1 MQNMELVGKNYF
13 DVLMPEGDKLVQEM
27 LRAFV
32 DNEIMPVR
40 QQLDYDSEHKLVD
53 KIRQGLTGIGIQRG
67 MFPEK
72 YGGMGMA
79 SMITAWILF
88 EELARGDAGIS
99 ISTGCTPWCFQPAI
113 LASNEAVLDRFAPQF
128 CDDELQTGC
137 FAVTEPASGCDIEN
151 PEMHGRTIKT
161 IAKLDGDEW
170 VINGNKC
177 LASNSG
183 ISQAYCVVCTTDP
196 NLGDEGIALMYV
208 PYPVEGM
215 SFGKFEDKAGMRAD
229 RNCDIFLDN
238 VRVPKE
244 YRAAGPGR
252 DADLFKLNVITGRG
266 GAAGFALGPAQGA
279 FEKVLEYTTG
289 RIVAGKP
296 IREHSVCA
304 CMLAD
309 MAIGIETARAYY
321 MNLAYMLDESKIA
334 NTIGSKGFEPQLANF
349 FLSRA
354 SLAKVYADDVAVMV
368 TNKAMELMGS
378 YGYLH
383 DYDVEKYWRDSKECQ
398 LYEGG
403 AQLGRLDIIRNY

>member
-1 MQNMELVGKNYF
+1 MEIIGRKYL
-13 DVLMPEGDKLVQEM
+13 DVLIPEEAAFMQQALH
-27 LRAFV
+27 AFV

-40 QQLDYDSEHKLVD
+40 QQIDYDDEHKLVD
-53 KIRQGLTGIGIQRG
+53 SIRQGLTDLGIQKA

-72 YGGMGMA
+72 YGGMGIT
-79 SMITAWILF
+79 SMILSFIAF
-88 EELARGDAGIS
+88 EEIARGDVAIA
-99 ISTGCTPWCFQPAI
+99 IATGCTPWCFAPAI

-128 CDDELQTGC
+128 CGDELQTGC

-183 ISQAYCVVCTTDP
+183 VSQAYCIVCTTDP

-238 VRVPKE
+238 VRIPKE
-244 YRAAGPGR
+244 YRAAGPGKN
-252 DADLFKLNVITGRG
+252 AELFTFNVIMGRG
-266 GAAGFALGPAQGA
+266 GAAGFSIGAAQGA
-279 FEKVLEYTTG
+279 FEKVLEYTTD

-309 MAIGIETARAYY
+309 MVIGIETARAYY
-321 MNLAYMLDESKIA
+321 MNLAYMIDESRIVD
-334 NTIGSKGFEPQLANF
+334 TIGSKGLDPQLASF

>member
-1 MQNMELVGKNYF
+1 MEIIGRKYL
-13 DVLMPEGDKLVQEM
+13 DVLIPEEAAFMQQALH
-27 LRAFV
+27 AFV

-40 QQLDYDSEHKLVD
+40 QKIDYDDEHRLVD
-53 KIRQGLTGIGIQRG
+53 KIRQGLTDLGIQKA

-72 YGGMGMA
+72 YGGMGIT
-79 SMITAWILF
+79 SMVLSFIAF
-88 EELARGDAGIS
+88 EEVARGDVAIA
-99 ISTGCTPWCFQPAI
+99 ISTGCTPWCFAPAI

-128 CDDELQTGC
+128 CGDELQTGC
-137 FAVTEPASGCDIEN
+137 FALTEPTSGCDIEN

-161 IAKLDGDEW
+161 IAKLDGYEW

-208 PYPVEGM
+208 PYPIEGM

-229 RNCDIFLDN
+229 RNCDVFLDN
-238 VRVPKE
+238 VRVPRE
-244 YRAAGPGR
+244 YRVAGPGK
-252 DADLFKLNVITGRG
+252 DAEFFTFNVIMGRG
-266 GAAGFALGPAQGA
+266 GAAGFSIGAAQGA
-279 FEKVLEYTTG
+279 FEKVLEYTTD

-304 CMLAD
+304 CILAD
-309 MAIGIETARAYY
+309 MVIGIETARAYY
-321 MNLAYMLDESKIA
+321 MNLAYMIDESRIVD
-334 NTIGSKGFEPQLANF
+334 TIGSKGLDPQLASF

>member
-1 MQNMELVGKNYF
+1 MEIIGRKYL
-13 DVLMPEGDKLVQEM
+13 DVLIPEEAAFMQQALH
-27 LRAFV
+27 AFV

-40 QQLDYDSEHKLVD
+40 QKIDYDDEHKLVD
-53 KIRQGLTGIGIQRG
+53 KIRQGLTDLGIQKA

-72 YGGMGMA
+72 YGGMGIT
-79 SMITAWILF
+79 SMVLSFIAF
-88 EELARGDAGIS
+88 EEVARGDVAIA
-99 ISTGCTPWCFQPAI
+99 IATGCTPWCFAPAI
-113 LASNEAVLDRFAPQF
+113 LASNEAVLDRFASQF
-128 CDDELQTGC
+128 CGDELQTGC
-137 FAVTEPASGCDIEN
+137 FAMTEPASGCDIEN

-208 PYPVEGM
+208 PYPIEGM

-229 RNCDIFLDN
+229 RNCDVFLDN
-238 VRVPKE
+238 VRVPRE
-244 YRAAGPGR
+244 YRVAGPGK
-252 DADLFKLNVITGRG
+252 DAELFTFNVIMGRG
-266 GAAGFALGPAQGA
+266 GAAGFSIGAAQGA
-279 FEKVLEYTTG
+279 FEKVLEYTTD

-304 CMLAD
+304 CILAD
-309 MAIGIETARAYY
+309 MVIGIETARAYY
-321 MNLAYMLDESKIA
+321 MNLAYMIDESRIVD
-334 NTIGSKGFEPQLANF
+334 TIGSKGLDPQLASF

>member
-1 MQNMELVGKNYF
+1 MEIIGRKYL
-13 DVLMPEGDKLVQEM
+13 DVLIPEEAAFMQQALH
-27 LRAFV
+27 AFV

-40 QQLDYDSEHKLVD
+40 QKIDYDGEHKLVD
-53 KIRQGLTGIGIQRG
+53 KIRQGLTDLGIQKA

-72 YGGMGMA
+72 YGGMGIT
-79 SMITAWILF
+79 SMVLSFIAF
-88 EELARGDAGIS
+88 EEIARGDVAIA
-99 ISTGCTPWCFQPAI
+99 IATGCTPWCFAPAI
-113 LASNEAVLDRFAPQF
+113 FASNEAVLDRLAPQF
-128 CDDELQTGC
+128 CGDELQTGC

-183 ISQAYCVVCTTDP
+183 ISNAYCIVCTTDP
-196 NLGDEGIALMYV
+196 SLGEEGIALMYV

-215 SFGKFEDKAGMRAD
+215 SFGKFENKAGMRAD

-238 VRVPKE
+238 VRVPRE
-244 YRAAGPGR
+244 YRAAGPGK
-252 DADLFKLNVITGRG
+252 DAELFTFNVIMGRG
-266 GAAGFALGPAQGA
+266 GAAGFAIGAAQGA
-279 FEKVLEYTTG
+279 FEKVLEYTTD

-309 MAIGIETARAYY
+309 MVIGIETARAYY
-321 MNLAYMLDESKIA
+321 MNLAYMIDESRIVD
-334 NTIGSKGFEPQLANF
+334 TIGSKGLDPQLANF

-378 YGYLH
+378 YSYLH

>member
-1 MQNMELVGKNYF
+1 MGIIGRKYL
-13 DVLMPEGDKLVQEM
+13 DVLIPEEAAFMQQALH
-27 LRAFV
+27 AFV

-40 QQLDYDSEHKLVD
+40 QKIDYDDEHKLVD
-53 KIRQGLTGIGIQRG
+53 KIRQGLTDLGIQKA

-72 YGGMGMA
+72 YGGMGIT
-79 SMITAWILF
+79 SMVLSFIAF
-88 EELARGDAGIS
+88 EEIARGDVAIA
-99 ISTGCTPWCFQPAI
+99 ISTGCTPWCFAPAI

-128 CDDELQTGC
+128 CGDELQTGC
-137 FAVTEPASGCDIEN
+137 FAMTEPASGCDIEN

-183 ISQAYCVVCTTDP
+183 VSQAYCVVCTTDP
-196 NLGDEGIALMYV
+196 NLGDGGIALMYV
-208 PYPVEGM
+208 PYPIEGM

-229 RNCDIFLDN
+229 RNCDVFLDN
-238 VRVPKE
+238 VRVPRE
-244 YRAAGPGR
+244 YRVAGPGK
-252 DADLFKLNVITGRG
+252 DAELFTFNVIMGRG
-266 GAAGFALGPAQGA
+266 GAAGFSIGAAQGA
-279 FEKVLEYTTG
+279 FEKVLEYTTD

-304 CMLAD
+304 CILAD
-309 MAIGIETARAYY
+309 MVIGIETARAYY
-321 MNLAYMLDESKIA
+321 MNLAYMIDESRIVD
-334 NTIGSKGFEPQLANF
+334 TIGSKGLDPQLASF

>member
-1 MQNMELVGKNYF
+1 MGIIGRKYL
-13 DVLMPEGDKLVQEM
+13 DVLIPEEAAFMQQALH
-27 LRAFV
+27 AFV

-40 QQLDYDSEHKLVD
+40 QKIDYDDEHKLVD
-53 KIRQGLTGIGIQRG
+53 KIRQGLTDLGIQKA
-67 MFPEK
+67 MFPDK
-72 YGGMGMA
+72 YGGMGIT
-79 SMITAWILF
+79 SMILSFIAF
-88 EELARGDAGIS
+88 EEIARGDVAIA
-99 ISTGCTPWCFQPAI
+99 IATGCTPWCFAPAI

-128 CDDELQTGC
+128 CGDELQTGC

-161 IAKLDGDEW
+161 IAKLNGDEW

-183 ISQAYCVVCTTDP
+183 VSQAYCIVCTTDP

-238 VRVPKE
+238 VRVPRE
-244 YRAAGPGR
+244 YRAAGAGK
-252 DADLFKLNVITGRG
+252 DAELFTFNVIMGRG
-266 GAAGFALGPAQGA
+266 GAAGFSIGAAQGA
-279 FEKVLEYTTG
+279 FEKVLEYTTD

-304 CMLAD
+304 CILAD
-309 MAIGIETARAYY
+309 MVIGIETARAYY
-321 MNLAYMLDESKIA
+321 MNLAYMIDESRIVD
-334 NTIGSKGFEPQLANF
+334 TIGSKGLDPQLASF

>member
-1 MQNMELVGKNYF
+1 MEIIGRKYL
-13 DVLMPEGDKLVQEM
+13 DVLIPEEAAFMQQALH
-27 LRAFV
+27 AFV

-40 QQLDYDSEHKLVD
+40 QKIDYDDEHKLVD
-53 KIRQGLTGIGIQRG
+53 KIRQGLTDLGIQKA

-72 YGGMGMA
+72 YGGMGIT
-79 SMITAWILF
+79 SMVLSFIAF
-88 EELARGDAGIS
+88 EEIARGDVAIA
-99 ISTGCTPWCFQPAI
+99 IATGCTPWCFAPAI

-128 CDDELQTGC
+128 CGDELQIGC
-137 FAVTEPASGCDIEN
+137 FALTEPASGCDIEN
-151 PEMHGRTIKT
+151 PEMYGRTIKT
-161 IAKLDGDEW
+161 IARLDGDEW
-170 VINGNKC
+170 VISGNKC
-177 LASNSG
+177 LASNAG

-238 VRVPKE
+238 VRVPRK
-244 YRAAGPGR
+244 YRAAGPGK
-252 DADLFKLNVITGRG
+252 DAELFTFNCIMGRG
-266 GAAGFALGPAQGA
+266 GAAGFSIGAAQGA

-309 MAIGIETARAYY
+309 MVIGIETARAYY
-321 MNLAYMLDESKIA
+321 MNLAYMIDESRIVD
-334 NTIGSKGFEPQLANF
+334 TIGSKGLDPQLASF

-383 DYDVEKYWRDSKECQ
+383 EYDVEKYWRDSKECQ

>member
-1 MQNMELVGKNYF
+1 MEIIGRKYL
-13 DVLMPEGDKLVQEM
+13 DVLIPEEAAFMQQALH
-27 LRAFV
+27 AFV

-40 QQLDYDSEHKLVD
+40 QKIDYDDEHKLVD
-53 KIRQGLTGIGIQRG
+53 KIRQGLTDLGIQKA

-72 YGGMGMA
+72 YGGMGIT
-79 SMITAWILF
+79 SMVLSFIAF
-88 EELARGDAGIS
+88 EEIARGDVAIA
-99 ISTGCTPWCFQPAI
+99 ISTGCTPWCFAPAI

-128 CDDELQTGC
+128 CGDELQTGC
-137 FAVTEPASGCDIEN
+137 FAMTEPASGCDIEN

-183 ISQAYCVVCTTDP
+183 VSQAYCVVCTTDP

-208 PYPVEGM
+208 PYPIEGM

-229 RNCDIFLDN
+229 RNCDVFLDN
-238 VRVPKE
+238 VRVPRE
-244 YRAAGPGR
+244 YRVAGPGK
-252 DADLFKLNVITGRG
+252 DAELFTFNVIMGRG
-266 GAAGFALGPAQGA
+266 GAAGFSIGAAQGA
-279 FEKVLEYTTG
+279 FEKVLEYTTD

-304 CMLAD
+304 CILAD
-309 MAIGIETARAYY
+309 MVIGIETARAYY
-321 MNLAYMLDESKIA
+321 MNLAYMIDESRIVD
-334 NTIGSKGFEPQLANF
+334 TIGSKGLDPQLASF

>member
-1 MQNMELVGKNYF
+1 MGIIGRKYL
-13 DVLMPEGDKLVQEM
+13 DVLIPEEAAFMQQALH
-27 LRAFV
+27 AFV

-40 QQLDYDSEHKLVD
+40 QKIDYDDEHKLVD
-53 KIRQGLTGIGIQRG
+53 KIRQGLTDLGIQKA

-72 YGGMGMA
+72 YGGMGIT
-79 SMITAWILF
+79 SMVLSFIAF
-88 EELARGDAGIS
+88 EEVARGDVAIA
-99 ISTGCTPWCFQPAI
+99 IATGCTPWCFAPAI
-113 LASNEAVLDRFAPQF
+113 LASNEAVLDRFASQF
-128 CDDELQTGC
+128 CGDELQTGC
-137 FAVTEPASGCDIEN
+137 FAMTEPASGCDIEN

-183 ISQAYCVVCTTDP
+183 VSQAYCVVCTTDP

-208 PYPVEGM
+208 PYPIEGM

-229 RNCDIFLDN
+229 RNCDVFLDN
-238 VRVPKE
+238 VRVPRE
-244 YRAAGPGR
+244 YRVAGPGK
-252 DADLFKLNVITGRG
+252 DAEFFTFNVIMGRG
-266 GAAGFALGPAQGA
+266 GAAGFSIGAAQGA
-279 FEKVLEYTTG
+279 FEKVLEYTTD

-304 CMLAD
+304 CILAD
-309 MAIGIETARAYY
+309 MVIGIETARAYY
-321 MNLAYMLDESKIA
+321 MNLAYMIDESRIVD
-334 NTIGSKGFEPQLANF
+334 TISSKGLDPQLANF

>member
-1 MQNMELVGKNYF
+1 MEIIGRKYL
-13 DVLMPEGDKLVQEM
+13 DVLIPEEAAFMQQALH
-27 LRAFV
+27 AFV

-40 QQLDYDSEHKLVD
+40 QKIDYDDEHKLVD
-53 KIRQGLTGIGIQRG
+53 KIRQGLTDLGIQKA

-72 YGGMGMA
+72 YGGMGIT
-79 SMITAWILF
+79 SMVLSFVAF
-88 EELARGDAGIS
+88 EEIARGDVAIA
-99 ISTGCTPWCFQPAI
+99 ISTGCTPWCFAPAI

-128 CDDELQTGC
+128 CGDELQTGC
-137 FAVTEPASGCDIEN
+137 FAMTEPASGCDIEN

-183 ISQAYCVVCTTDP
+183 VSQAYCVVCTTDP
-196 NLGDEGIALMYV
+196 NLGNEGIALMYV
-208 PYPVEGM
+208 PYPIEGM

-229 RNCDIFLDN
+229 RNCDVFLDN
-238 VRVPKE
+238 VRVPRE
-244 YRAAGPGR
+244 YRVAGPGK
-252 DADLFKLNVITGRG
+252 DAELFTFNVIMGRG
-266 GAAGFALGPAQGA
+266 GAAGFSIGAAQGA
-279 FEKVLEYTTG
+279 FEKVLEYTTD

-304 CMLAD
+304 CILAD
-309 MAIGIETARAYY
+309 MVIGIETARAYY
-321 MNLAYMLDESKIA
+321 MNLAYMIDESRIVD
-334 NTIGSKGFEPQLANF
+334 TIGSKGLDPQLASF

>member
-1 MQNMELVGKNYF
+1 MGIIGRKYL
-13 DVLMPEGDKLVQEM
+13 DVLIPEEAAFMQQALH
-27 LRAFV
+27 AFV

-40 QQLDYDSEHKLVD
+40 QKIDYDDEHRLVD
-53 KIRQGLTGIGIQRG
+53 KIRQGLTDLGIQKA

-72 YGGMGMA
+72 YGGMGIT
-79 SMITAWILF
+79 SMVLSFIAF
-88 EELARGDAGIS
+88 EEIARGDVAIA
-99 ISTGCTPWCFQPAI
+99 ISTGCTPWCFAPAI

-128 CDDELQTGC
+128 CGDELQTGC
-137 FAVTEPASGCDIEN
+137 FAMTEPASGCDIEN
-151 PEMHGRTIKT
+151 PEMHGRTIRT

-183 ISQAYCVVCTTDP
+183 VSQAYCVVCTTDP

-208 PYPVEGM
+208 PYPIEGM

-229 RNCDIFLDN
+229 RNCDVFLDN
-238 VRVPKE
+238 VRVPRE
-244 YRAAGPGR
+244 YRVAGPGK
-252 DADLFKLNVITGRG
+252 DAELFTFNVIMGRG
-266 GAAGFALGPAQGA
+266 GAAGFSIGAAQGA
-279 FEKVLEYTTG
+279 FEKVLEYTTD

-304 CMLAD
+304 CILAD
-309 MAIGIETARAYY
+309 MVIGIETARAYY
-321 MNLAYMLDESKIA
+321 MNLAYMIDESRIVD
-334 NTIGSKGFEPQLANF
+334 TIGSKGLDPQLASF

>member
-1 MQNMELVGKNYF
+1 MGIIGRKYL
-13 DVLMPEGDKLVQEM
+13 DVLIPEEAAFMQQALH
-27 LRAFV
+27 AFV

-40 QQLDYDSEHKLVD
+40 QKIDYDDEHRLVD
-53 KIRQGLTGIGIQRG
+53 KIRQGLTDLGIQKA

-72 YGGMGMA
+72 YGGMGIT
-79 SMITAWILF
+79 SMVLSFIAF
-88 EELARGDAGIS
+88 EEIARGDVAIA
-99 ISTGCTPWCFQPAI
+99 ISTGCTPWCFAPAI

-128 CDDELQTGC
+128 CGDELQTGC
-137 FAVTEPASGCDIEN
+137 FAMTEPASGCDIEN

-183 ISQAYCVVCTTDP
+183 VSQAYCVVCTTDP

-208 PYPVEGM
+208 PYPIEGM

-229 RNCDIFLDN
+229 RNCDVFLDN
-238 VRVPKE
+238 VRVPRE
-244 YRAAGPGR
+244 YRVAGPGK
-252 DADLFKLNVITGRG
+252 DAELFTFNVIMGRG
-266 GAAGFALGPAQGA
+266 GAAGFSIGAAQGA
-279 FEKVLEYTTG
+279 FEKVLEYTTD

-304 CMLAD
+304 CILAD
-309 MAIGIETARAYY
+309 MVIGIETARAYY
-321 MNLAYMLDESKIA
+321 MNLAYMIDESRIVD
-334 NTIGSKGFEPQLANF
+334 TIGSKGLDPQLASF

>member
-1 MQNMELVGKNYF
+1 MEIIGRKYL
-13 DVLMPEGDKLVQEM
+13 DVLIPEEAAFMQQALH
-27 LRAFV
+27 AFV

-40 QQLDYDSEHKLVD
+40 QKIDYDDEHKLVD
-53 KIRQGLTGIGIQRG
+53 SIRQGLTGLGIQKA
-67 MFPEK
+67 MFPDK
-72 YGGMGMA
+72 YGGMGIT
-79 SMITAWILF
+79 SMVLSFIAF
-88 EELARGDAGIS
+88 EEIARGDVAIA
-99 ISTGCTPWCFQPAI
+99 IATGCTPWCFAPAI

-128 CDDELQTGC
+128 CGDELQTGC

-183 ISQAYCVVCTTDP
+183 VSQAYCIVCTTDP
-196 NLGDEGIALMYV
+196 NLGEEGIALMYV

-238 VRVPKE
+238 VRVPRE
-244 YRAAGPGR
+244 YRAAGPGK
-252 DADLFKLNVITGRG
+252 DADLFMFNVIMGRG
-266 GAAGFALGPAQGA
+266 GAAGFSLGAAQGA
-279 FEKVLEYTTG
+279 FEKVLEYTTD

-309 MAIGIETARAYY
+309 MVIGIETARAYY
-321 MNLAYMLDESKIA
+321 MNLAYMIDESRIVD
-334 NTIGSKGFEPQLANF
+334 TIGSKGLDSQLANF

>member
-1 MQNMELVGKNYF
+1 MEIIGRKYL
-13 DVLMPEGDKLVQEM
+13 DVLIPEEAAFMQQALH
-27 LRAFV
+27 AFV

-40 QQLDYDSEHKLVD
+40 QKIDYDDEHKLVD
-53 KIRQGLTGIGIQRG
+53 KIRQGLTDLGIQKA

-72 YGGMGMA
+72 YGGMGIT
-79 SMITAWILF
+79 SMILSFIAF
-88 EELARGDAGIS
+88 EEIARGDVAIS
-99 ISTGCTPWCFQPAI
+99 IATGCTPWCFAPAI

-128 CDDELQTGC
+128 CGDELQTGC

-151 PEMHGRTIKT
+151 PEMQGRTIKT

-183 ISQAYCVVCTTDP
+183 VSQAYCVVCTTDP
-196 NLGDEGIALMYV
+196 DLGEEGIALMYV

-238 VRVPKE
+238 VRVPRE
-244 YRAAGPGR
+244 YRAAGPGK
-252 DADLFKLNVITGRG
+252 DADLFIFNVIMGRG
-266 GAAGFALGPAQGA
+266 GAAGFAIGAAQGA

-309 MAIGIETARAYY
+309 MVIGIETARAYY
-321 MNLAYMLDESKIA
+321 MNLAYMIDESRIVD
-334 NTIGSKGFEPQLANF
+334 TIGNKGLDLQLANF